1 MKPVPAPHVPRGG
14 LHPAYHKDAT
24 AALPVETMPVP
35 KRLLVSLAQHMGAPS
50 KPLVKKGDAVRRGQP
65 IGEPAGFVSTW
76 VHAPTSGLVKGL
88 LNVPTASGRLATVV
102 EIEADGQDAAV
113 EQPAAADWTTLP
125 AKQLVELVLKAG
137 IIGMGGAGF
146 PTHVKLSPPAE
157 KKIETLIL
165 NGAECEPYLTADHRL
180 MLEQAARIWE
190 GVGLLRKILGA
201 ARVRVAVEDN
211 KPDALA
217 ALAQVMQGAAG
228 DVELVTLKTAY
239 PQGAEKQLIY
249 SCTGREVPSG
259 GLPMDVGCVVE
270 NVGTAAA
277 VADAICR
284 GQPLLERV
292 LTLTGDAIKTPKNI
306 LARVGTTFA
315 DLIAFCGGLTAPA
328 GKIICGGPMMG
339 VAQTTLDAAVA
350 KTTSG
355 ILCLG
360 RNAAQNYLSQPC
372 IGCGRCVR
380 ACPSGLLPCTL
391 SEALEAEQ
399 YDAVEE
405 LNVLDC
411 IECGACAYEC
421 PARRPLVQFMRQGKS
436 QTLLRRRQREA
447 RKKGEKKS

>member
-1 MKPVPAPHVPRGG
+1 
-14 LHPAYHKDAT
+14 
-24 AALPVETMPVP
+24 
-35 KRLLVSLAQHMGAPS
+35 
-50 KPLVKKGDAVRRGQP
+50 
-65 IGEPAGFVSTW
+65 
-76 VHAPTSGLVKGL
+76 
-88 LNVPTASGRLATVV
+88 
-102 EIEADGQDAAV
+102 
-113 EQPAAADWTTLP
+113 
-125 AKQLVELVLKAG
+125 
-137 IIGMGGAGF
+137 
-146 PTHVKLSPPAE
+146 
-157 KKIETLIL
+157 
-165 NGAECEPYLTADHRL
+165 
-180 MLEQAARIWE
+180 
-190 GVGLLRKILGA
+190 
-201 ARVRVAVEDN
+201 
-211 KPDALA
+211 
-217 ALAQVMQGAAG
+217 
-228 DVELVTLKTAY
+228 
-239 PQGAEKQLIY
+239 
-249 SCTGREVPSG
+249 
-259 GLPMDVGCVVE
+259 
-270 NVGTAAA
+270 
-277 VADAICR
+277 
-284 GQPLLERV
+284 V